1 MKTFLLAGFCFYG
14 CLLFSCKDD
23 SGEVGLGLE
32 NPDDKVFVFNDSSM
46 VVNTYTYQQS
56 DSIYFNPS
64 NLLLGYSIDEKIG
77 KFQNNFM
84 TEVNLSSFNVDF
96 GKNPVFD
103 SLVLYLDYSF
113 AYGDTT
119 QTQNITVYEL
129 NKNMALNDT
138 ANSINGR
145 EMADAVISEYYD
157 ENLVVTTFS
166 FTPRPGDSLPLT
178 VKLPDEFGQKFLNE
192 EFYHTQD
199 TFASNLFRGFY
210 FIAEP
215 LTQGGAISYFMS
227 SGLTRLQMYY
237 HNEEDTLSYMYNI
250 NNYTY
255 RCNIFKREYNSD
267 IKYLD
272 MNAEPDT
279 SKIQDLFYI
288 KYNNAFEGRI
298 EIKDLQNWKDSGNI
312 TINKALIDVY
322 ALEPQT
328 VEDSIYYPMAALTVY
343 KLNEN
348 NEKLLLQEYFGN
360 NKYSKINYS
369 DLPQGKGYRINI
381 KKTLFDAIHNGEE
394 TLTLLLTTDNVS
406 NKSFANRFI
415 LKGAKNDIFPKLR
428 ITYVKIKI
436 E

>member
-1 MKTFLLAGFCFYG
+1 MAGFCFYG
-14 CLLFSCKDD
+14 CLLSSCKDD
-23 SGEVGLGLE
+23 SGNVGLGME
-32 NPDDKVFVFNDSSM
+32 NPDDKVYVFNDSSM
-46 VVNTYTYQQS
+46 IVNTYTYQQP
-56 DSIYFNPS
+56 DSIYLSPS
-64 NLLLGYSIDEKIG
+64 NLLLGYNVDNKIG

-96 GKNPVFD
+96 GENPVFD

-113 AYGDTT
+113 AYGDTM
-119 QTQNITVYEL
+119 QFQNITVYEL

-145 EMADAVISEYYD
+145 EMTDAVISEYYD
-157 ENLVVTTFS
+157 ENAVVTTFS
-166 FTPRPGDSLPLT
+166 FQPHPGDSLPLT

-199 TFASNLFRGFY
+199 SFASNIFRGFY
-210 FIAEP
+210 FVAQP
-215 LTQGGAISYFMS
+215 LLNGGSISYFLS

-237 HNEEDTLSYMYNI
+237 HNDEDTTSYIYNI

-255 RCNIFKREYNSD
+255 RCNIFKREYSSD
-267 IKYLD
+267 IKYMD
-272 MNAEPDT
+272 MDAAPDT

-298 EIKDLQNWKDSGNI
+298 EIKNLQNWKDSGDV

-322 ALEPQT
+322 AVEPET
-328 VEDSIYYPMAALTVY
+328 VEDSIYYPLAALAIY
-343 KLNEN
+343 KINEN
-348 NEKLLLQEYFGN
+348 NEKELLQEYFSN
-360 NKYSKINYS
+360 NQYSKINYS
-369 DLPQGKGYRINI
+369 ELPQGKGYRINI

-394 TLTLLLTTDNVS
+394 TLTLLLAPDNVS
-406 NKSFANRFI
+406 NKSYANRFV
-415 LKGAKNDIFPKLR
+415 LKGTKNGIHPKLR
-428 ITYVKIKI
+428 ITYVKIKS